1 MQVEN
6 DDKFIYFEKSP
17 TLYCFM
23 HAWRIIWKII
33 HKLKLF
39 SGTLMSNFGVKFV
52 DLSCVEVYGGISLT
66 HGRKL
71 AQ

>member
-1 MQVEN
+1 
-6 DDKFIYFEKSP
+6 
-17 TLYCFM
+17 M
-23 HAWRIIWKII
+23 HVWRIIWKII
-33 HKLKLF
+33 YKLKSF

-71 AQ
+71 TQ